1 MEKEQVFSVKIF
13 FINPIELIAVVIN
26 TLIDLEFESYIV
38 ADENKN
44 KLIKIL
50 PENPRNSVFICIRKK
65 IEIDKW
71 IKYIEELQLV
81 KSTHITI
88 GAFVYDN
95 IEEKDQFKFLERG
108 IGIIKFGDLKDNTV
122 ATLKNIMTIF
132 EAKGIRKNI
141 IINTYG
147 QNTVYFS
154 LKNVK
159 DQVTGNII
167 DISVSAFTCKIRDIE
182 FYKFHFSQNSYID
195 KVTLVLQG
203 MRLTTS
209 VKTIGFQRDNPAIYI
224 FKFCISMIED
234 NKQSYTIKIST
245 ENKKRIH
252 SYIKKGLTK
261 LIEGKLEKIPS

>member
-13 FINPIELIAVVIN
+13 FIDPIELIAVVIN

-38 ADENKN
+38 SKDNKM
-44 KLIKIL
+44 KLMKIL
-50 PENPRNSVFICIRKK
+50 PENPRNAVFICVRKN
-65 IEIDKW
+65 IEVDKW
-71 IKYIEELQLV
+71 ITYIEELQLI

-95 IEEKDQFKFLERG
+95 IEEKEQFKFLERG

-147 QNTVYFS
+147 QNTVYFN

-159 DQVTGNII
+159 DQVTGHII
-167 DISVSAFTCKIRDIE
+167 DISISAFTCKIRDIE
-182 FYKFHFSQNSYID
+182 LYKFHFSQNSYID

-209 VKTIGFQRDNPAIYI
+209 VKTIGYQRNNPAVYI
-224 FKFCISMIED
+224 FKFCLSLIED
-234 NKQSYTIKIST
+234 NKQSYTVKISA

-252 SYIKKGLTK
+252 TYIKKGLAK
-261 LIEGKLEKIPS
+261 LIEDKLIKIE